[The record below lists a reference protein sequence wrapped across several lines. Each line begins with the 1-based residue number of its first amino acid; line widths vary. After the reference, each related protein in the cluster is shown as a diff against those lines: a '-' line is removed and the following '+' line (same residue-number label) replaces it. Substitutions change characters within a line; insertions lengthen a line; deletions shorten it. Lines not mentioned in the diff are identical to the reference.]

1 MKSLLE
7 MRGIG
12 KCFPGVKA
20 LDQVD
25 LTLHAGEV
33 HALLGENGAGKSTL
47 IKILMGIYQCDEG
60 NIRREDCNVSISSP
74 LVARDLGLA
83 AVYQDVML
91 SHHHSVAENF
101 FMGNLPLRWGMVD
114 WAGMRSRCEH
124 FLSELSIGV
133 NVSAIV
139 GDLPVAQ
146 QQLVAIAKV
155 LWGEA
160 QIVIFDEPTALL
172 TTQETDMLFGLIE
185 KLKRQNKAILYV
197 SHRMEEIFRICD
209 TATVLKDG
217 RLVQRV
223 NLNEHNEDSL
233 VALMVGRTM
242 TDAFPKRKYH
252 PPGPVRLQAEN
263 LHKGQRLRNVSIN
276 IHAGEVLGLYGLVG
290 AGRTELMRALFGADP
305 VESGQIR
312 VNGLLV
318 RPRSPRDMIARG
330 VGLICEDRKHQSLAM
345 PMDVLSNI
353 NLVSSQTKGR
363 WGLLPRVY
371 ELAQA
376 SHYID
381 VLRIRTPSP
390 HQRVENLS
398 GGNQQKAVI
407 AKWLAIDADVLLFD
421 EPTIG
426 VDVGARMEIYQLM
439 QTLVDQGK
447 ALVMVSSYLPEVIA
461 LSDRVMVMYQGQV
474 MGELPHAQATEES
487 LLQMASG
494 LLAVDAAQTEIGV
507 SIA

>member
-1 MKSLLE
+1 MNALLE

-12 KCFPGVKA
+12 KRFPGVKA

-25 LTLHAGEV
+25 LMLYPGEV

-47 IKILMGIYQCDEG
+47 IKILMGIYQRDEG
-60 NIRREDCNVSISSP
+60 SIQRAGQSVQIASP
-74 LVARDLGLA
+74 LDAQALGLA

-91 SHHHSVAENF
+91 SRHLSVAENF
-101 FMGNLPLRWGMVD
+101 FMGKLPLRFGMVD
-114 WAGMRSRCEH
+114 WKGMRAQSER
-124 FLSELSIGV
+124 FLRELGIAV
-133 NVSAIV
+133 DVTALV
-139 GDLPVAQ
+139 GELPVAQ

-155 LWGEA
+155 LWGGA
-160 QIVIFDEPTALL
+160 QIVVFDEPTALL
-172 TTQETDMLFGLIE
+172 TTRETDILFGLIE
-185 KLKRQNKAILYV
+185 KLKSQNKAILYV

-217 RLVQRV
+217 QLVKRV
-223 NLNEHNEDSL
+223 DLKEHNEASL
-233 VALMVGRTM
+233 VALMVGRTL
-242 TDAFPKRKYH
+242 TDAFPKRKFH
-252 PPGPVRLQAEN
+252 PAGEVRLSARSLNRGKQ
-263 LHKGQRLRNVSIN
+263 LRNVSIDVR
-276 IHAGEVLGLYGLVG
+276 AGEILGLYGLVG
-290 AGRTELMRALFGADP
+290 AGRTELMRALFGADA
-305 VESGQIR
+305 VESGEIQ
-312 VNGLLV
+312 VHGEVV

-353 NLVSSQTKGR
+353 NLVRSQRHSR
-363 WGLLPRVY
+363 WGVLPQAE

-376 SHYID
+376 RHYID

-390 HQRVENLS
+390 YQRIENLS

-407 AKWLAIDADVLLFD
+407 GKWLAINADVLLFD

-439 QTLVDQGK
+439 QALVDQGK
-447 ALVMVSSYLPEVIA
+447 AVVMVSSYLPEVIA
-461 LSDRVMVMYQGQV
+461 LSDRTMVMYQGQV
-474 MGELPHAQATEES
+474 MGEVPHGQATEER

-494 LLAVDAAQTEIGV
+494 LAG
-507 SIA
+507 